1 MKYCPFC
8 GAELLGADISFCAK
22 CGKQLPAGAAP
33 QTEPGTPPVASDP
46 QRDKNKKAS
55 SARPKRNPRK
65 KNKPVIEPHQ
75 AEPVINQSVE
85 DTAQDPAFADE
96 YDGYYDDVEPVDAG
110 DSRPDLDREMIKR
123 VALLILGALLVIGLC
138 VVMMTVL

>member
-1 MKYCPFC
+1 MF
-8 GAELLGADISFCAK
+8 
-22 CGKQLPAGAAP
+22 
-33 QTEPGTPPVASDP
+33 
-46 QRDKNKKAS
+46 

-96 YDGYYDDVEPVDAG
+96 YDGYYDDVEPVDTG
-110 DSRPDLDREMIKR
+110 DTRPGLDREMIKKI
-123 VALLILGALLVIGLC
+123 ALLIIRPTKPHMGVGIQNDRGWA
-138 VVMMTVL
+138 

>member
-8 GAELLGADISFCAK
+8 GAELLGADISFCAE

-33 QTEPGTPPVASDP
+33 QTEPGTPPVAPDP
-46 QRDKNKKAS
+46 QRDKSKKAS
-55 SARPKRNPRK
+55 FARQKRNPRK

-96 YDGYYDDVEPVDAG
+96 YSKCPMCCFSVLYRAFWADFFPYRPFICYLQPPDVTQYHPV
-110 DSRPDLDREMIKR
+110 
-123 VALLILGALLVIGLC
+123 
-138 VVMMTVL
+138 

>member
-8 GAELLGADISFCAK
+8 GAELLGADISFCAE

-33 QTEPGTPPVASDP
+33 QTEPGTPPVAPDP
-46 QRDKNKKAS
+46 QRGKNKKAS

-96 YDGYYDDVEPVDAG
+96 YQNPFDFQPSGFN
-110 DSRPDLDREMIKR
+110 LT
-123 VALLILGALLVIGLC
+123 GARRIVQ
-138 VVMMTVL
+138 M